1 MKKSILLILVV
12 LILLSAVPLSASA
25 AEILVTI
32 DGNYM
37 NYEQGYP
44 VMIEG
49 RTLVPLRAIFEGLGA
64 TVVWDPVYK
73 SIEATKGERKVT
85 LVLDES
91 LALVYTS
98 KNVGS
103 YVDLDAPATLIEG
116 RTYVPLRFVSE
127 AMGAAVDY
135 QGGSFPSITI
145 NSPKTPVQQPTQ
157 PPVNTPSQPTV
168 PVEEEPDPISSED
181 RGQVTIYNGDDRNI
195 NTMYLKMD
203 VTYESKTYELGEQII
218 PGSFKNTSV
227 AVEIELDSQG
237 KPVLNVTSNSYNGA
251 GEIKIINPGY
261 DMRSARIVLT
271 FKVSSWHY
279 AEKAV
284 NLTNDYVFKLDAHNG
299 KKVNDIW
306 TGDFLKASY

>member
-73 SIEATKGERKVT
+73 SIKATKGERKVT

-98 KNVGS
+98 KDVGS

-145 NSPKTPVQQPTQ
+145 NSPKTPVQQLTK
-157 PPVNTPSQPTV
+157 PPVSTPSQPIT
-168 PVEEEPDPISSED
+168 PVEEEPNPISSED
-181 RGQVTIYNGDDRNI
+181 RGQITIYNGDDRNI
-195 NTMYLKMD
+195 NNMYLT
-203 VTYESKTYELGEQII
+203 VEVNYELHTYKLVKHII

-227 AVEIELDSQG
+227 TVEIELDSQD
-237 KPVLNVTSNSYNGA
+237 KPILNVKKNTYNGV
-251 GEIKIINPGY
+251 GVFFFVNPGY
-261 DMRSARIVLT
+261 DMRNAVINLD
-271 FKVSSWHY
+271 FQVSSWHRVD
-279 AEKAV
+279 KAV
-284 NLTNDYVFKLDAHNG
+284 NLTNDYIFKLDAHNG
-299 KKVNDIW
+299 KKVDGLW